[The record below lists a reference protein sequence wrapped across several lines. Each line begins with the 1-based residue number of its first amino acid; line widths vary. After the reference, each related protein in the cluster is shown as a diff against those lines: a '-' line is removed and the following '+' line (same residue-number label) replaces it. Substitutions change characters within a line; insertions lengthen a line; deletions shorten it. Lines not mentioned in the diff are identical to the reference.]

1 MRRDCEALTTFS
13 LRIVWPFDH
22 TKTCALII
30 SFALSFSFTMTF
42 ALDYSN
48 IEDVTEAVEFNRISN
63 RMNNTDEEQS
73 TASLLYE
80 SDDSGGYG
88 DDSFS
93 NRVRTEGN
101 ICYFPLP
108 INKIWSNVCLARVDD
123 YSINLCLT
131 RKSCPTVYKND
142 LLLESG

>member
-22 TKTCALII
+22 TNTCALII
-30 SFALSFSFTMTF
+30 SFALSYSFTMTF

-63 RMNNTDEEQS
+63 RMNNTDEQS
-73 TASLLYE
+73 TVSLLYE

-93 NRVRTEGN
+93 NRVRAKGN
-101 ICYFPLP
+101 IFYSPLSVS
-108 INKIWSNVCLARVDD
+108 KSWSNVCPARVEDN
-123 YSINLCLT
+123 SIKLCLT
-131 RKSCPTVYKND
+131 RKPCPTVYKND
-142 LLLESG
+142 FLLESG